1 MWLKLSDDFADDAA
15 RAGLSD
21 ASFRTHIEALLWIM
35 RREGEP
41 VLDRRDLLRALE
53 SPQVD
58 EAVPEL
64 LATGWWQRQDDG
76 RVRVL
81 HGMDHQ
87 PEPEVIARRREAATE
102 RQRRKR
108 LKAVGID
115 PDTGEDVSRRDT
127 TRDSWNDATRDPGRA
142 GTGRGGPG
150 EALRE
155 AESGARESADRR
167 LSLVDAD
174 AADDWPSVRPIPNGR
189 PPLVATQELDGY
201 AVVQGQLALSRECRV
216 CGDQLD
222 RAIAEDTHPE
232 CEP

>member
-1 MWLKLSDDFADDAA
+1 VWLKLSDDFADDAA

-150 EALRE
+150 EALSLDPPTDRG
-155 AESGARESADRR
+155 APGDVRRDCCGGAWACGSRRSARLLHGWSSVVAAVSRPSGRGGWRGERG
-167 LSLVDAD
+167 LVEL
-174 AADDWPSVRPIPNGR
+174 
-189 PPLVATQELDGY
+189 PPVVLPGPVAG
-201 AVVQGQLALSRECRV
+201 
-216 CGDQLD
+216 
-222 RAIAEDTHPE
+222 
-232 CEP
+232 